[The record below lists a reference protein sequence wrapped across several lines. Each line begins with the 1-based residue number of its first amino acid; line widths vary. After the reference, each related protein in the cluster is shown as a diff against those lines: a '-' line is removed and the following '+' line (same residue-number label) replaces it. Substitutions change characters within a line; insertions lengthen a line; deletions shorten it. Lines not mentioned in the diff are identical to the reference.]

1 MNEVQS
7 VSSPPSPDRY
17 QIASWILVAIAL
29 VLVLTLHLLTS
40 LLAGLFVYTVVHA
53 TAPLLR
59 PMGVGFRP
67 GKVVMLV
74 LVFSLVSVLVALGV
88 FGLFHFL
95 TNSST
100 GLPELMQKMADIIAT
115 ARIHTPGWIQGYLP
129 ENGKEIES
137 QLATWLRANAGFLQ
151 RLGEDFGRVVLRI
164 VFGMII
170 GGFIAVGEVITT
182 GKPRPLAAALL
193 ERARRFSKSFRQ
205 VVFAQIRI
213 SAINTVLTAIY
224 LAAVLPAFG
233 IHLPLLKTVIAVTFL
248 VGLLPVIGNL
258 ISNSIIVI
266 VSLSLSLYV
275 AVASLAFLVV
285 IHKLEY
291 FLNAKII
298 GGHIHARIWEIL
310 LAMLVMEAAFGMQG
324 LIAAPIYYAYIKDEL
339 VDRQLI

>member
-1 MNEVQS
+1 MS
-7 VSSPPSPDRY
+7 TLPPPDRY
-17 QIASWILVAIAL
+17 QIASWIIAGLVLAL
-29 VLVLTLHLLTS
+29 VLFLHLLTS

-67 GKVVMLV
+67 GKMVMLI
-74 LVFSLVSVLVALGV
+74 LVFALVTLLVALGGI
-88 FGLFHFL
+88 GLFHFL
-95 TNSST
+95 TNSSS
-100 GLPELMQKMADIIAT
+100 GLPELMEKMADIVAT
-115 ARIHTPGWIQGYLP
+115 ARIHTPAWMRDFLP
-129 ENGKEIES
+129 EDSHEIEA
-137 QLATWLRANAGFLQ
+137 QLADWFRANAGFLQ

-170 GGFIAVGEVITT
+170 GGFIAVSEAVTLGR
-182 GKPRPLAAALL
+182 PRPLAAALI
-193 ERARRFSKSFRQ
+193 ERTRRFSRAFRQ

-224 LAAVLPAFG
+224 LAIVLPAFG
-233 IHLPLLKTVIAVTFL
+233 VHLPLLKTVIAVTFI

-258 ISNSIIVI
+258 ISNTVIVI

-275 AVASLAFLVV
+275 AVASLAFLVI

-298 GGHIHARIWEIL
+298 GGHIHARVWEIL

-324 LIAAPIYYAYIKDEL
+324 LIAAPIYYAYVKDEL
-339 VDRQLI
+339 VDRELI